1 MAQTPSFSR
10 EVSGSIVDLDGKPLA
25 NVRVTAAGFHA
36 AQTQP
41 ETTTDASGA
50 FHLTGL
56 LDANA
61 YLRFEADGFYSEIAA
76 VYLEGSADTVELEPL
91 GLVAKQPNRVRLWL
105 AGDTMFGRRF
115 EDADEDGQIGED
127 GDLIHPSTRAE
138 DAYQLLH
145 FLEPR

>member
-1 MAQTPSFSR
+1 VAQTPSFSR

-91 GLVAKQPNRVRLWL
+91 GLVAKQPNHSTYRFHL
-105 AGDTMFGRRF
+105 AMAYSNKGDK
-115 EDADEDGQIGED
+115 
-127 GDLIHPSTRAE
+127 TRALE
-138 DAYQLLH
+138 QLRESLKYNPAKEEKDKI
-145 FLEPR
+145 LQLITRLG